1 MSTERMIE
9 IDGSEG
15 EGGGQ
20 ILRTSLALSIITG
33 TPVRIYN
40 VRARRS
46 RPGLMRQHLTAVQAA
61 AIVGAAHV
69 VGDRLH
75 SMEVVFRP
83 GTIIGGRHRFAIGT
97 AGSTTLV
104 LQTIVFPLLLADR
117 DSTVE
122 LEGGTHNPL
131 APPVDFLQKS
141 WAPALAAMGAR
152 VQIDLQRHGFYPAGG
167 GRLTVQI
174 GGRTELSP
182 IERLHRGR
190 LEPASARACV
200 ANLSASIA
208 RRELEVVH
216 ERLSWSRTRLH
227 VAEVDA
233 DGPGNVLLLE
243 QPHEAGITIV
253 SSMGEKGRRAED
265 VATAAC
271 DELQRFLAAEVPVDE
286 HLADQLLVPMAL
298 AGGGSFRTLHATP
311 HTTTNAAVIERFL
324 PVRFAIA
331 HEEGGTTRVSVA
343 RA

>member
-1 MSTERMIE
+1 MGDMIE

-20 ILRTSLALSIITG
+20 ILRTSLALSIVTG
-33 TPVRIYN
+33 TPVRVYN
-40 VRARRS
+40 VRARRR

-61 AIVGAAHV
+61 AVVGAAHV
-69 VGDRLH
+69 TGDRLH

-104 LQTIVFPLLLADR
+104 LQTVVVPLLLADR
-117 DSTVE
+117 DSEVH

-141 WAPALAAMGAR
+141 WAPVLGDMGAR
-152 VQIDLQRHGFYPAGG
+152 VEIQLQRHGFYPAGG
-167 GRLTVQI
+167 GRLVAHI
-174 GGRTELSP
+174 GGAAKLRP
-182 IERLHRGR
+182 IERLHRGA
-190 LEPASARACV
+190 LGPGTARACV
-200 ANLSASIA
+200 ANLGASIA

-216 ERLSWSRTRLH
+216 DRLSWSRTRLS
-227 VAEVDA
+227 VDRVEA

-243 QPHEAGITIV
+243 QSHDAGITVV

-265 VATAAC
+265 VAAAAC
-271 DELQRFLAAEVPVDE
+271 DELQRFTAADVPIDE

-298 AGGGSFRTLHATP
+298 AGGGTFRTLAVTP
-311 HTTTNAAVIERFL
+311 HTITNAAVIERFL
-324 PVRFAIA
+324 PVRFSIA
-331 HEEGGTTRVSVA
+331 QDEDGATRISVA
-343 RA
+343 PR